1 MKTVTLIKG
10 DGIGPEI
17 ADACLKVFEKANVK
31 INWDVQ
37 LAGLDAVKE
46 YGTPL
51 PCEVIESIKKN
62 KIALKAPCT
71 TPIGKGFR
79 SVNVALRK
87 ELDLYAS
94 VREAKNLNNIK
105 TRYENVDITVI
116 RENTEDLYAGIERK
130 IDDNTFESIKII
142 TRDASMRIG
151 KYAFDYAIKNS
162 RKKVTAVTKANICKL
177 TDGLFLECV
186 RKVAKEY
193 ENKIEYNEILVDNA
207 CMQLVINPNQF
218 DVMVLPNLYGD
229 IVSDLTSGLVGGLGV
244 APGAN
249 IGKDYA
255 VFEAVHGSAPDIAG
269 KNIANPT
276 ALLRSGIL
284 MLEYMDE
291 NEAANN
297 IKNALYKVFD
307 EGKVLTRDLGGNAT
321 TSEFVQ
327 AIVANLK

>member
-31 INWDVQ
+31 INWEVQ

-186 RKVAKEY
+186 QEVAKEY

-307 EGKVLTRDLGGNAT
+307 EGKVLTRDLGCNAT
-321 TSEFVQ
+321 TGEFVQ

>member
-17 ADACLKVFEKANVK
+17 ANACLKIFEKANVN
-31 INWDVQ
+31 IDWDIQ

-51 PCEVIESIKKN
+51 PNDVIESIKKN

-79 SVNVALRK
+79 SINVALRK

-130 IDDNTFESIKII
+130 IDDDTCESIKVI

-151 KYAFDYAIKNS
+151 KYAFDYAIKNN

-186 RKVAKEY
+186 RNVAKEY
-193 ENKIEYNEILVDNA
+193 ENKVEYNEILVDNA

-284 MLEYMDE
+284 MLEYMGE
-291 NEAANN
+291 NDAANN

-307 EGKVLTRDLGGNAT
+307 EGKVKTSDLGGNAST
-321 TSEFVQ
+321 DEFVD
-327 AIVANLK
+327 AIVTNLK

>member
-31 INWDVQ
+31 INWEVQ

-51 PCEVIESIKKN
+51 PGEVIESIKKN

-307 EGKVLTRDLGGNAT
+307 EGKVLTHDLGGNAT
-321 TSEFVQ
+321 TGEFVQ

>member
-17 ADACLKVFEKANVK
+17 ADACLKVFEKANVN
-31 INWDVQ
+31 INWDIQ
-37 LAGLDAVKE
+37 LAGLKAVEE

-51 PCEVIESIKKN
+51 PNEVIESIKKN

-79 SVNVALRK
+79 SVNVTLRK

-130 IDDNTFESIKII
+130 IDDDTCESVKII
-142 TRDASMRIG
+142 TRAASMRIG
-151 KYAFDYAIKNS
+151 KYAFDYAIKN
-162 RKKVTAVTKANICKL
+162 RKKKVTAVTKANICKL

-186 RKVAKEY
+186 KNVAKEY
-193 ENKIEYNEILVDNA
+193 EGKIEYNEILIDNA

-284 MLEYMDE
+284 MLEYMGE
-291 NEAANN
+291 NNAANN

-307 EGKVLTRDLGGNAT
+307 EGNVLTRDLGGNAT
-321 TSEFVQ
+321 TNEFVE
-327 AIVANLK
+327 AIITNLK

>member
-17 ADACLKVFEKANVK
+17 ADACLKVFEKANVN
-31 INWDVQ
+31 INWDIQ
-37 LAGLDAVKE
+37 LAGLKAVEE

-51 PCEVIESIKKN
+51 PNEVIASIKKN

-130 IDDNTFESIKII
+130 IDDDTCESIKII
-142 TRDASMRIG
+142 TRAASMRIG

-162 RKKVTAVTKANICKL
+162 RKKVTAITKANICKL
-177 TDGLFLECV
+177 TDGLFLKCV
-186 RKVAKEY
+186 RNVAKEY
-193 ENKIEYNEILVDNA
+193 EGKIEYNEILIDNA

-284 MLEYMDE
+284 MLEYMGE
-291 NEAANN
+291 NNAANN

-307 EGKVLTRDLGGNAT
+307 EGNVLTRDLGGNAT
-321 TSEFVQ
+321 TNEFVE
-327 AIVANLK
+327 AIITNLK

>member
-17 ADACLKVFEKANVK
+17 ADACLKVFEKANVN
-31 INWDVQ
+31 INWDIQ
-37 LAGLDAVKE
+37 LAGLKAVEE

-51 PCEVIESIKKN
+51 PNEVIASIKKN

-130 IDDNTFESIKII
+130 IDDDTCESVKII
-142 TRDASMRIG
+142 TRAASMRIG

-162 RKKVTAVTKANICKL
+162 RKKVTAITKANICKL
-177 TDGLFLECV
+177 TDGLFLKCV
-186 RKVAKEY
+186 RNVAKEY
-193 ENKIEYNEILVDNA
+193 EGKIEYNEILIDNA

-284 MLEYMDE
+284 MLEYMGE
-291 NEAANN
+291 NNAANN

-307 EGKVLTRDLGGNAT
+307 EGNVLTRDLGGNAT
-321 TSEFVQ
+321 TNEFVE
-327 AIVANLK
+327 AIITNLK

>member
-31 INWDVQ
+31 INWDIQ

-51 PCEVIESIKKN
+51 PNEVIESIKKN

-116 RENTEDLYAGIERK
+116 RENTEDLYAGIELK

-186 RKVAKEY
+186 REVAKEY

-255 VFEAVHGSAPDIAG
+255 VFEAVHGRAPDIAG

-321 TSEFVQ
+321 TGEFVQ

>member
-17 ADACLKVFEKANVK
+17 ADACLKVFEKANVN
-31 INWDVQ
+31 INWDIQ
-37 LAGLDAVKE
+37 LAGLKAVEE

-51 PCEVIESIKKN
+51 PNEVIESIKKN

-130 IDDNTFESIKII
+130 IDDDTCESVKII
-142 TRDASMRIG
+142 TRAASIRIG

-186 RKVAKEY
+186 RNVAKEY
-193 ENKIEYNEILVDNA
+193 EGKIEYNEILIDNA

-284 MLEYMDE
+284 MLEYMGE
-291 NEAANN
+291 NNAANN

-307 EGKVLTRDLGGNAT
+307 EGNVLTRDLGGNAT
-321 TSEFVQ
+321 TNEFVE
-327 AIVANLK
+327 AIITNLK

>member
-31 INWDVQ
+31 INWEVQ

-51 PCEVIESIKKN
+51 PGEVIESIKKN

-105 TRYENVDITVI
+105 TRYENVDITFI

-321 TSEFVQ
+321 TGEFVQ

>member
-17 ADACLKVFEKANVK
+17 ANACLKIFEKANVN
-31 INWDVQ
+31 IDWDIQ

-51 PCEVIESIKKN
+51 PNDVIESIKKN

-79 SVNVALRK
+79 SINVALRK

-130 IDDNTFESIKII
+130 IDDNTCESIKVI

-151 KYAFDYAIKNS
+151 KYAFDYAIKNN

-186 RKVAKEY
+186 RNVAKEY
-193 ENKIEYNEILVDNA
+193 ENKVEYNEILVDNA

-284 MLEYMDE
+284 MLEYMGE
-291 NEAANN
+291 NDAANN

-307 EGKVLTRDLGGNAT
+307 EGKVKTSDLGGNAST
-321 TSEFVQ
+321 DEFVD
-327 AIVANLK
+327 AIVTNLK

>member
-31 INWDVQ
+31 INWEVQ

-51 PCEVIESIKKN
+51 PGEVIESIKKN

-186 RKVAKEY
+186 REVAKEY

-321 TSEFVQ
+321 TGEFVQ

>member
-31 INWDVQ
+31 INWEVQ

-51 PCEVIESIKKN
+51 PGEVIESIKKN

-307 EGKVLTRDLGGNAT
+307 EGK
-321 TSEFVQ
+321 
-327 AIVANLK
+327 

>member
-51 PCEVIESIKKN
+51 PGEVIESIKKN

>member
-31 INWDVQ
+31 INWEVQ

-51 PCEVIESIKKN
+51 PGEVIESIKKN

>member
-31 INWDVQ
+31 INWEVQ

-51 PCEVIESIKKN
+51 PSEVIESIKKN

-321 TSEFVQ
+321 TGEFVQ

>member
-276 ALLRSGIL
+276 ALLRSGIF

>member
-31 INWDVQ
+31 INWEVQ

-186 RKVAKEY
+186 QEVAKEY

-321 TSEFVQ
+321 TGEFVQ

>member
-17 ADACLKVFEKANVK
+17 ADACLKVFEKANVN
-31 INWDVQ
+31 INWDIQ
-37 LAGLDAVKE
+37 LAGLKAVEE

-51 PCEVIESIKKN
+51 PNEVIESIKKN

-130 IDDNTFESIKII
+130 IDDDTCESVKII
-142 TRDASMRIG
+142 TRAASMRIG

-186 RKVAKEY
+186 KNVAKEY
-193 ENKIEYNEILVDNA
+193 EGKIEYNEILIDNA

-284 MLEYMDE
+284 MLEYMGE
-291 NEAANN
+291 NNAANN

-307 EGKVLTRDLGGNAT
+307 EGNVLTRDLGGNAT
-321 TSEFVQ
+321 TNEFVE
-327 AIVANLK
+327 AIITNLK

>member
-17 ADACLKVFEKANVK
+17 ADACLKVFEKANVSIK
-31 INWDVQ
+31 WDVQ
-37 LAGLDAVKE
+37 LAGLEAVKK

-51 PCEVIESIKKN
+51 PNEVIESIKKN

-94 VREAKNLNNIK
+94 VREAKNLKNIK
-105 TRYENVDITVI
+105 TRYENVDITVV

-151 KYAFDYAIKNS
+151 KYAFDYALKNN

-177 TDGLFLECV
+177 TDGLFLECM
-186 RKVAKEY
+186 REVAKEY
-193 ENKIEYNEILVDNA
+193 ENKIEYNEVLVDNA
-207 CMQLVINPNQF
+207 CMQLVIKPNQF

-249 IGKDYA
+249 IGKNYA

-276 ALLRSGIL
+276 ALLRSGIH
-284 MLEYMDE
+284 MLEYMGE
-291 NEAANN
+291 NEAANQ

-321 TSEFVQ
+321 TSDFVE
-327 AIVANLK
+327 AIVTNLK

>member
-17 ADACLKVFEKANVK
+17 ADACLKVFEKANVN
-31 INWDVQ
+31 INWDIQ
-37 LAGLDAVKE
+37 LAGLKAVEE

-51 PCEVIESIKKN
+51 PNEVIESIKKN

-130 IDDNTFESIKII
+130 IDDDTCESIKII
-142 TRDASMRIG
+142 TRAASMRIG

-162 RKKVTAVTKANICKL
+162 RKKVTAITKANICKL

-186 RKVAKEY
+186 RNVAKEY
-193 ENKIEYNEILVDNA
+193 EGKIEYNEILIDNA
-207 CMQLVINPNQF
+207 CMQLVINPNLF

-229 IVSDLTSGLVGGLGV
+229 VVSDLTSGLVGGLGV

-284 MLEYMDE
+284 MLEYMGE
-291 NEAANN
+291 NNAANN

-307 EGKVLTRDLGGNAT
+307 EGNVLTRDLGGNAT
-321 TSEFVQ
+321 TNEFVE
-327 AIVANLK
+327 AIITNLK

>member
-17 ADACLKVFEKANVK
+17 ADACLKVFEKANVN
-31 INWDVQ
+31 INWDIQ
-37 LAGLDAVKE
+37 LAGLKAVEE

-51 PCEVIESIKKN
+51 PNEVIESIKKN

-79 SVNVALRK
+79 SVNVTLRK

-130 IDDNTFESIKII
+130 IDDDTCESVKII
-142 TRDASMRIG
+142 TRAASMRIG

-186 RKVAKEY
+186 RNVAKEY
-193 ENKIEYNEILVDNA
+193 EGKIEYNEILIDNA

-284 MLEYMDE
+284 MLEYMGE
-291 NEAANN
+291 NNAANN

-307 EGKVLTRDLGGNAT
+307 EGNVLTRDLGGNAT
-321 TSEFVQ
+321 TNEFVE
-327 AIVANLK
+327 AIITNLN

>member
-17 ADACLKVFEKANVK
+17 ADACLKVFEKANVN
-31 INWDVQ
+31 INWDIQ
-37 LAGLDAVKE
+37 LAGLKAVEE

-51 PCEVIESIKKN
+51 PNEVIESIKKN

-130 IDDNTFESIKII
+130 IDDDTCESVKII
-142 TRDASMRIG
+142 TRAASMRIG

-162 RKKVTAVTKANICKL
+162 RKKVTAITKANICKL

-186 RKVAKEY
+186 RNVAKEY
-193 ENKIEYNEILVDNA
+193 EGKIEYNEILIDNA

-284 MLEYMDE
+284 MLEYMGE
-291 NEAANN
+291 NNAANN
-297 IKNALYKVFD
+297 IKNALYKGFD
-307 EGKVLTRDLGGNAT
+307 EGNVLTRDLGGNAT
-321 TSEFVQ
+321 TNEFVE
-327 AIVANLK
+327 AIITNLK

>member
-17 ADACLKVFEKANVK
+17 ADACLKVFEKANVN
-31 INWDVQ
+31 INWDIQ

-51 PCEVIESIKKN
+51 TNEVIESIKKN

-79 SVNVALRK
+79 SINVALRK

-94 VREAKNLNNIK
+94 VREAKNLNNVK

-130 IDDNTFESIKII
+130 IDDNTCESIKII

-151 KYAFDYAIKNS
+151 KYAFDYAIKNN

-186 RKVAKEY
+186 RNVAKEY
-193 ENKIEYNEILVDNA
+193 EGKIEYSEILVDNA

-284 MLEYMDE
+284 MLEYMGE
-291 NEAANN
+291 NDAANN

-307 EGKVLTRDLGGNAT
+307 EGKVKTSDLGGNAST
-321 TSEFVQ
+321 DEFVE
-327 AIVANLK
+327 AIVTNLK

>member
-31 INWDVQ
+31 INWEVQ

>member
-31 INWDVQ
+31 INWDIQ

-51 PCEVIESIKKN
+51 PNEVIESIKKN

-130 IDDNTFESIKII
+130 IDDNTCESIKII

-151 KYAFDYAIKNS
+151 KYAFDYAIKNN

-177 TDGLFLECV
+177 TDGLFLECI
-186 RKVAKEY
+186 RNVAKEY
-193 ENKIEYNEILVDNA
+193 ESKIEYNEILVDNA

-284 MLEYMDE
+284 MLEYMGE
-291 NEAANN
+291 NDAANN

-321 TSEFVQ
+321 TGEFVQ
-327 AIVANLK
+327 AIVTNLK

>member
-17 ADACLKVFEKANVK
+17 ADACLKVFEKANVN
-31 INWDVQ
+31 INWDIQ

-51 PCEVIESIKKN
+51 PNEVIESIKKN

-79 SVNVALRK
+79 SINVALRK

-94 VREAKNLNNIK
+94 VREAKNLNNVK

-130 IDDNTFESIKII
+130 IDDNTCESIKII

-151 KYAFDYAIKNS
+151 KYAFDYAIKNN

-186 RKVAKEY
+186 RNVAKEY
-193 ENKIEYNEILVDNA
+193 EGKIEYSEILVDNA

-284 MLEYMDE
+284 MLEYMGE
-291 NEAANN
+291 NDAANN

-307 EGKVLTRDLGGNAT
+307 EGKVKTSDLGGNAST
-321 TSEFVQ
+321 DEFVE
-327 AIVANLK
+327 AIITNLK

>member
-17 ADACLKVFEKANVK
+17 ADACLKVFEKANVN
-31 INWDVQ
+31 INWDIQ
-37 LAGLDAVKE
+37 LAGLKAVEE

-51 PCEVIESIKKN
+51 PNEVIESIKKN

-79 SVNVALRK
+79 SVNVTLRK

-130 IDDNTFESIKII
+130 IDDDTCESVKII
-142 TRDASMRIG
+142 TRAASMRIG

-177 TDGLFLECV
+177 TDGLFLECI
-186 RKVAKEY
+186 RNVAKEY
-193 ENKIEYNEILVDNA
+193 EGKIEYNEILIDNA

-284 MLEYMDE
+284 MLEYMGE
-291 NEAANN
+291 NNAANN

-307 EGKVLTRDLGGNAT
+307 EGNVLTRDLGGNAT
-321 TSEFVQ
+321 TNEFVE
-327 AIVANLK
+327 AIITNLK